1 MENLYD
7 LIWEQLYFE
16 EICKSKNN
24 GCTLLA
30 PGPVLGKGISETE
43 ILALTQQNNIQ
54 FPNSLIE
61 FYKQASQV
69 YLRWELFEGESGGR
83 KDTSVQFKENTWL
96 KENYLDKGYSWE
108 AVKILLSG
116 NLNIAELKDIIEIEN
131 LKATGIYQATEKLGM
146 KGGDLRPIDFNEYAV
161 ACMKVED
168 GKLIDNIYLNTGFGG
183 LPEALHNMNVTFEQ
197 YLELAYKAKCFNYWN
212 LIYCLK
218 DKVPNQELM
227 KRFFPVIFPHL
238 EPDLEVFGI
247 RYND

>member
-1 MENLYD
+1 MTDISNLFYEKMCY
-7 LIWEQLYFE
+7 EQIFHSDSLK
-16 EICKSKNN
+16 C
-24 GCTLLA
+24 GGLVT
-30 PGPVLGKGISETE
+30 GGKDEKQLFLNEAEQHKIS
-43 ILALTQQNNIQ
+43 L
-54 FPNSLIE
+54 FPALIE
-61 FYKQASQV
+61 FYTQAKYARLNWRIVDEKSRNGKEREAV
-69 YLRWELFEGESGGR
+69 
-83 KDTSVQFKENTWL
+83 FKEDSWI

-116 NLNIAELKDIIEIEN
+116 NLNISELKNILDIDD
-131 LKATGIYQATEKLGM
+131 LKATGIYQVAEKLGM

-168 GKLIDNIYLNTGFGG
+168 GKLIDNIYLYTGFGG

-227 KRFFPVIFPHL
+227 RRFFPVIFPHL
-238 EPDLEVFGI
+238 EPDLADFGI
-247 RYND
+247 KY